1 MSIRADGYEDLR
13 AAIVNGE
20 LLPGERLVEEE
31 LSARLGLG
39 RAAVRMALV
48 RLEHD
53 GLIEHE
59 RHRGARVRRVSES
72 EAIEILE
79 ARAALEGLA
88 ARHAALD
95 ADDDAI
101 DRLREILAEMRRLR
115 EGDDLIALS
124 NANARLHTAIL
135 EASHHDTARR
145 LSRTLSSQIVRFQ
158 YRTVLLPGR
167 PDRSL
172 TEHASIVEAIAARD
186 PDAAE
191 QAMQRHL
198 LHVAEALRMHQ
209 AGATA
214 PAEPPA
220 ASAAQD

>member
-20 LLPGERLVEEE
+20 LLPGERLIEEE

-53 GLIEHE
+53 GLVERE
-59 RHRGARVRRVSES
+59 RHRGARVRRVSEA

-95 ADDDAI
+95 ADEAALA
-101 DRLREILAEMRRLR
+101 RLREIVGEMRGLR
-115 EGDDLIALS
+115 EAGDLIGLS
-124 NANARLHTAIL
+124 NANARLHAAIL
-135 EASHHDTARR
+135 EASGHETAKR

-172 TEHASIVEAIAARD
+172 DEHTDIVEAIVARD
-186 PDAAE
+186 PNAAE

-198 LHVAEALRMHQ
+198 LHVAEALRMHRD
-209 AGATA
+209 GATA
-214 PAEPPA
+214 PNEPPA

>member
-1 MSIRADGYEDLR
+1 MSIKADGYEDLR

-59 RHRGARVRRVSES
+59 RHRGARVRRVSEN

-79 ARAALEGLA
+79 ARAAVE
-88 ARHAALD
+88 
-95 ADDDAI
+95 
-101 DRLREILAEMRRLR
+101 RLREILAEMRRLR

-135 EASHHDTARR
+135 EASRHDTARR

-172 TEHASIVEAIAARD
+172 AEHASIVEAIAARD

>member
-1 MSIRADGYEDLR
+1 LSIRADGYEDLR

-20 LLPGERLVEEE
+20 LLPGERLIEEE

-53 GLIEHE
+53 GLVQRE
-59 RHRGARVRRVSES
+59 RHRGARVRRVSEA

-95 ADDDAI
+95 ADEAAI
-101 DRLREILAEMRRLR
+101 DRLRAIIAEMCRLR
-115 EGDDLIALS
+115 EDGDLIGLS
-124 NANARLHTAIL
+124 NANARLHGAIL
-135 EASHHDTARR
+135 EASGHETAKR
-145 LSRTLSSQIVRFQ
+145 LSRALSSQIVRFQ
-158 YRTVLLPGR
+158 YRTVLMPGR

-172 TEHASIVEAIAARD
+172 AEHAGIVEAIAARN

-191 QAMQRHL
+191 QAMQHHL
-198 LHVAEALRMHQ
+198 LHVAEALRTHRD
-209 AGATA
+209 GTGR
-214 PAEPPA
+214 AEPPA
-220 ASAAQD
+220 ASAARD